1 MTQILVAK
9 DLRRQ
14 KAQKR
19 GIISVPGE
27 MAKYKCAGVRIQDMP
42 LPHRH
47 LQQVLHEAA
56 KQMIAKQALRGFE
69 YFDHDGVH
77 VYGPYPSYEF
87 REHMLT
93 GEEYALRS
101 SADPRL
107 AAQLVKH
114 RATEIGAYADYLIV
128 ANFLAIPKVVEYEI
142 PSKEE
147 Q

>member
-1 MTQILVAK
+1 MTHILVAK
-9 DLRRQ
+9 DLERR

-27 MAKYKCAGVRIQDMP
+27 MATYRCAGTRLQDFP
-42 LPHRH
+42 LSHRH

-69 YFDHDGVH
+69 YYDHDGVH

-93 GEEYALRS
+93 GDEYALRDGS
-101 SADPRL
+101 DPKL
-107 AAQLVKH
+107 AAQLVKE
-114 RATEIGAYADYLIV
+114 RATEIGAFADYLIV
-128 ANFLAIPKVVEYEI
+128 ANFWAKPQMVEYAI

-147 Q
+147 

>member
-1 MTQILVAK
+1 MVHILVAK
-9 DLRRQ
+9 DLQRQ
-14 KAQKR
+14 KVQKR

-56 KQMIAKQALRGFE
+56 KQMIAKQALRGYD

-93 GEEYALRS
+93 GEEYALRDGS
-101 SADPRL
+101 NPKL
-107 AAQLVKH
+107 AAQLVKE
-114 RATEIGAYADYLIV
+114 RATVIGAYADYLIV
-128 ANFLAIPKVVEYEI
+128 ANFWAVPQIVEYEV

-147 Q
+147 